1 MQALV
6 AGGAGYVGSIASQE
20 LIRAGHNVVVFD
32 SLDKGHAAAAGCWLL
47 ALSDIS

>member
-6 AGGAGYVGSIASQE
+6 ARGAGYIGSIASQE
-20 LIRAGHNVVVFD
+20 LIRAGHVVVFD